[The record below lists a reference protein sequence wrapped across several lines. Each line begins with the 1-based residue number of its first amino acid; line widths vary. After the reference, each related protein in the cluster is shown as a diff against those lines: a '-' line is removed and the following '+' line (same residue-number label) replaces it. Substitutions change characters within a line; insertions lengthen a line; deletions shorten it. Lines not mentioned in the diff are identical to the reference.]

1 MDDRSTL
8 VIYHMKQILII
19 FGQSCNPED
28 DEKILLSRI
37 NQYYQVKPLFV
48 EKNCQKVVLHYRL
61 NCGSIALIL
70 L

>member
-37 NQYYQVKPLFV
+37 NQHYKVKPLFI
-48 EKNCQKVVLHYRL
+48 EKN
-61 NCGSIALIL
+61 S
-70 L
+70 